1 MGYET
6 IILDKKERI
15 ATITLNRPERL
26 NAMNEQMSEELL
38 AAFDDV
44 ANDEE
49 VRVIVITGAGRAFCA
64 GEDVKVRPGE
74 TPQRK
79 KTSVQIALGAG
90 GRLNDRMVLAPRSIP
105 KPVIAAVNGAAVG
118 QGLSICLHCDIRI
131 ASENARLGAVWALR
145 GIPPESL
152 GAYVLPQIVGI
163 PKAIELIFTGRII
176 SAQEAKGIGLVTEV
190 YPADRF
196 TEATQELA
204 GSLAKGAPIALALAK
219 RGIYQFADLYLAAA
233 MQFERFSLDYAFK
246 TEDREE
252 GIRSFLEKRAAD
264 FQGR

>member
-1 MGYET
+1 MSYGT
-6 IILDKKERI
+6 IILDKKGKI

-26 NAMNEQMSEELL
+26 NAINEQLEEELL
-38 AAFDDV
+38 VAYDDV
-44 ANDEE
+44 ANDDE

-90 GRLNDRMVLAPRSIP
+90 SRRNDRVVLAPRSIP
-105 KPVIAAVNGAAVG
+105 KPVIAAVNGPAVG

-152 GAYVLPQIVGI
+152 SAYVLPQIVGI
-163 PKAIELIFTGRII
+163 PKAIELVFTGRII
-176 SAQEAKGIGLVTEV
+176 SAQEAKEIGLVAEV
-190 YPADRF
+190 YPADKF
-196 TEATQELA
+196 AEATHVLA
-204 GSLAKGAPIALALAK
+204 SSLARGAPIALALAK

-233 MQFERFSLDYAFK
+233 MQFERFSLDYAFR

-252 GIRSFLEKRAAD
+252 GIKSFLEKREAN
-264 FQGR
+264 F